1 MTMDR
6 WKGFRSY
13 HRIRIDAF
21 ISKNTL
27 ERREGRP
34 FDFAISSAN
43 IPMFDF
49 DTPNLD
55 DVLQAEKLIRT
66 VIWESLP
73 TYLRQEL
80 KDMSNLKFAI
90 FKTRHGF
97 HLIYGIRVPYTTW
110 YQIYRAL
117 NVGCEKLLGLDCV
130 HLKASIDRG
139 KTTLRMDKDTVL
151 VYTNANEKKVIEKAI
166 ENLKQYYTIDK
177 LKQLLPEEWRAYL
190 GERKEDKEKDRTA
203 EG

>member
-1 MTMDR
+1 MMRDR

-21 ISKNTL
+21 VSKHTL
-27 ERREGRP
+27 ESKEGRP
-34 FDFAISSAN
+34 FDFAISSQN

-55 DVLQAEKLIRT
+55 DVLQAEKLIRI

-73 TYLRQEL
+73 SYLRQEL
-80 KDMSNLKFAI
+80 KDITNLKFAL
-90 FKTRHGF
+90 FKTKHGF

-110 YQIYRAL
+110 YQIYRAI
-117 NVGCEKLLGLDCV
+117 NVGCEKFPGLDCV

-139 KTTLRMDKDTVL
+139 MTTLRMDKDTVL
-151 VYTNANEKKVIEKAI
+151 IYTNTNEKKVIEKAI
-166 ENLKQYYTIDK
+166 ENLKQYYSVDK
-177 LKQLLPEEWRAYL
+177 LMKLLPEEWRAYL
-190 GERKEDKEKDRTA
+190 ERKEDKEKDRTA